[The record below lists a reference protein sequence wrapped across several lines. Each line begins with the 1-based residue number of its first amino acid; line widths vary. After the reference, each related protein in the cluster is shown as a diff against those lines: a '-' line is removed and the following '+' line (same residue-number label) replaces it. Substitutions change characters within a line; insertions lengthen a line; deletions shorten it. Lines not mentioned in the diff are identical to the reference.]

1 MSDSIQELKKRLEAI
16 RDMGFVKTHRAGG
29 TGIGKTL
36 EDLLGIGCRPV
47 LNNKKG
53 FIKVRDF
60 KDFGKFLKFTGM
72 LIEETDWDRVGIH
85 PDEENGTFDIHRLQE
100 LKDFCAKNPKYH
112 ILTETTDGDDFS
124 DEHTMP
130 PVTIANEIRFTNRLN
145 FYLGKG
151 SKNPADLFHE
161 LK

>member
-1 MSDSIQELKKRLEAI
+1 MPDSIQELKKRLEAI

-36 EDLLGIGCRPV
+36 EDLLGMGHEKERV
-47 LNNKKG
+47 KR
-53 FIKVRDF
+53 VRYFEDF
-60 KDFGKFLKFTGM
+60 DTFVRFTGM
-72 LIEETDWDRVGIH
+72 LIEETDWDRVGIY
-85 PDEENGTFDIHRLQE
+85 PDNENGTFDIHRLQE

-124 DEHTMP
+124 DENTVP
-130 PVTIANEIRFTNRLN
+130 PVTITNEIRFINRLN
-145 FYLGKG
+145 FYLGTG
-151 SKNPADLFHE
+151 SKKPADLFLV